1 MSDVATTGADW
12 DHAPCGLVVAR
23 VDGSLVAQNRTLL
36 GWTGRAAGAPG
47 RMPELFTVPGA
58 LFYET
63 HCAPLLRLQGFVAE
77 ISLELRGAGGEPL
90 PVLLSANVRREGEV
104 ATIHAALFHA
114 PTRREYERELQVA
127 RRRAEE
133 DADLAYLVENIPKAL
148 ERSVESM
155 QLAVFERQIERWAL
169 RPVRRRRSAHTGCA
183 HGPGEPC
190 PRHGGR
196 QLVAISVHE
205 PEPLLEG
212 PLRRLLDE
220 LRAQWFEA
228 GRGVELVQLASG
240 WRFQTRPEYQVYLD
254 RLKEEKPPRYSR
266 AVMETLAIIAY
277 RQPVTRGDIEDIRGV
292 AVSPS
297 VLKTLESRGWVDIV
311 GHRDTPG
318 RPALFA
324 TTRRFLDEMGLRSL
338 TELPALT
345 ELEKIMD
352 LVDVSQTEPAA
363 APAPEEEV

>member
-1 MSDVATTGADW
+1 MAPATTPETWLRIVEA
-12 DHAPCGLVVAR
+12 A
-23 VDGSLVAQNRTLL
+23 LL
-36 GWTGRAAGAPG
+36 AAPG
-47 RMPELFTVPGA
+47 
-58 LFYET
+58 
-63 HCAPLLRLQGFVAE
+63 
-77 ISLELRGAGGEPL
+77 PL
-90 PVLLSANVRREGEV
+90 PVSELRK
-104 ATIHAALFHA
+104 LFD
-114 PTRREYERELQVA
+114 
-127 RRRAEE
+127 E
-133 DADLAYLVENIPKAL
+133 DPGPDLV
-148 ERSVESM
+148 
-155 QLAVFERQIERWAL
+155 
-169 RPVRRRRSAHTGCA
+169 
-183 HGPGEPC
+183 
-190 PRHGGR
+190 
-196 QLVAISVHE
+196 
-205 PEPLLEG
+205 
-212 PLRRLLDE
+212 RRLLDE

-266 AVMETLAIIAY
+266 AVTETLAIIAY

-292 AVSPS
+292 AVSPNI
-297 VLKTLESRGWVDIV
+297 LKTLESRGWVDIV